1 VTSIRSIIFNAL
13 FYSWTAACA
22 LAGLMTFMVPV
33 KRRFGPAKA
42 WSRGVQFLLSIVAGI
57 GQELRGFDQLPDG
70 PYIIACKHQSTWET
84 TIFQGLL
91 VYPAIVIK
99 KEILSVPLLGPYTQL
114 LDMIP
119 VDRAAGPRAMRGM
132 LKAAADAARKGRPI
146 VIFPEGTRAS
156 DSESSVYQAGIYGLY
171 NHLKI
176 PVIPVALNSAAYWLN
191 DSFVRRPGKI
201 ILEFLPAIEP
211 GLKRQAFMSRLTDEI
226 ESACDRLLDL
236 ADKSAA
242 SAPAAEGS

>member
-1 VTSIRSIIFNAL
+1 MIFLRSIIFNAL
-13 FYSWTAACA
+13 FYVWTAACS

-33 KRRFGPAKA
+33 ERRFGPAKA
-42 WSRGVQFLLSIVAGI
+42 WSRGTQKFLSIVAGI
-57 GQELRGFDQLPDG
+57 DQVHRGFDQLPDG
-70 PYIIACKHQSTWET
+70 PFIIACKHQSTWET

-91 VYPAIVIK
+91 VYPAIVLK
-99 KEILSVPLLGPYTQL
+99 KEILSVPLLGPYCRL

-156 DSESSVYQAGIYGLY
+156 ESGRPVYQAGIYGLY
-171 NHLKI
+171 NHLRI
-176 PVIPVALNSAAYWLN
+176 PVIPVALNSVAYWLN

-211 GLKRQAFMSRLTDEI
+211 GLKREAFMSRLTDEI
-226 ESACDRLLDL
+226 EGACDRLLDL
-236 ADKSAA
+236 AHNTET
-242 SAPAAEGS
+242 SAPAVEES